1 MFCIVVMPAKAN
13 TLGRR
18 SRSVRKRARN
28 GRAPRTNSL
37 RYSGMP
43 NWAIAELTCVRTD
56 RRRVAVDRLRLN
68 IGSEFHGVGGA
79 FVTPYRGDD
88 PVPFS

>member
-1 MFCIVVMPAKAN
+1 
-13 TLGRR
+13 
-18 SRSVRKRARN
+18 
-28 GRAPRTNSL
+28 
-37 RYSGMP
+37 MP